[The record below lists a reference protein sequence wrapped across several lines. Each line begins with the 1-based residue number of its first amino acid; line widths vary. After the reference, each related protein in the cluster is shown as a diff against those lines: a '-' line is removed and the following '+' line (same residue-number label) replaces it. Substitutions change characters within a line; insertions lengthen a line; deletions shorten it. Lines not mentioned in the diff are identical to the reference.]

1 MSKSAETDMGE
12 VAPEGT
18 MLLPVA
24 LDANEVAKL
33 AVESAKASIAYKVL
47 DEERKETAAGYA
59 ARLKTL
65 DLRVQELSEQ
75 IERQS
80 REEYVRIREVVEGSK
95 VSVYRED
102 TGELV
107 KTREATD
114 LERQPSLP
122 VDGVGHVAI
131 DSDGI
136 ERELSA
142 KQAERFRDA
151 RAKGKAFTVTI
162 DGAKVRLTHF
172 KGELALNLAPEPSP
186 IPPPPVAP
194 ELTFL
199 GYTQAGN
206 VVPLT
211 EQQATMVRRY
221 VEKREVIGVDV
232 LGQHHDIIRLGEP
245 GPLMVGM
252 PGHGADAVAIDGTV
266 HHISEFW
273 SGLARTYLR
282 EQGRA
287 YVRADGQTLHVIAL
301 QPCAQCGA
309 ADGHHRA
316 EGHADRTPAEPA
328 PVVWTEPVDSFDL
341 VTDPEAEADADADT
355 EAVAM
360 ALAAEQQLV
369 PTKPKR
375 GRPRK
380 SAAGVQ

>member
-1 MSKSAETDMGE
+1 MSKSAETDIGE
-12 VAPEGT
+12 VIPEGT

-33 AVESAKASIAYKVL
+33 AVESAKASIAYKAL

-80 REEYVRIREVVEGSK
+80 RDEYVRIREVVEGSK
-95 VSVYRED
+95 VTIYRED
-102 TGELV
+102 TGEIV

-136 ERELSA
+136 ERQLTE
-142 KQAERFRDA
+142 KQAKKFTDA
-151 RAKGKAFTVTI
+151 RAKGKSFSIKI
-162 DGAKVRLTHF
+162 DGATVRLARF
-172 KGELALNLAPEPSP
+172 KGEQSLALAPEPV
-186 IPPPPVAP
+186 PPPPEAP
-194 ELTFL
+194 EVVYL
-199 GYTQAGN
+199 GYTAAGN

-211 EQQATMVRRY
+211 EEQATRIRPFVERR
-221 VEKREVIGVDV
+221 EAIGVDV
-232 LGQHHDIIRLGEP
+232 LGQHHDITRLREP
-245 GPLMVGM
+245 GDLAVATRGY
-252 PGHGADAVAIDGTV
+252 GADAVAVDGTV

-287 YVRADGQTLHVIAL
+287 YVRANGQTLHVIAL

-316 EGHADRTPAEPA
+316 EGHADRTPVEPV
-328 PVVWTEPVDSFDL
+328 PETVDSFDL
-341 VTDPEAEADADADT
+341 LDPEAEADAEAGT

-360 ALAAEQQLV
+360 TLMGEPQILV
-369 PTKPKR
+369 QTKPKR
-375 GRPRK
+375 GRK
-380 SAAGVQ
+380 AKTTSVEAH

>member
-12 VAPEGT
+12 VVPEGT

-65 DLRVQELSEQ
+65 DLRVQKLSEQ

-80 REEYVRIREVVEGSK
+80 REEYVRVREVVEGSK
-95 VSVYRED
+95 VSIYRED

-107 KTREATD
+107 MTREATD

-122 VDGVGHVAI
+122 VEGTGHVAI

-186 IPPPPVAP
+186 VPPPPAAP

-199 GYTQAGN
+199 GYTKDGN

-211 EQQATMVRRY
+211 EEQAKMVRRF
-221 VEKREVIGVDV
+221 VDKREIIGVDI

-245 GPLMVGM
+245 GPLAVGM
-252 PGHGADAVAIDGTV
+252 PGHGADAVAVDGTV
-266 HHISEFW
+266 HHLSEYW
-273 SGLARTYLR
+273 AMMARTYIR
-282 EQGRA
+282 KQGRA

-309 ADGHHRA
+309 ADGHHRT
-316 EGHADRTPAEPA
+316 EGHADRTP
-328 PVVWTEPVDSFDL
+328 VEPVPEAVDNFDL
-341 VTDPEAEADADADT
+341 TTDPEAEADAEADT

-360 ALAAEQQLV
+360 AMAEQQELV
-369 PTKPKR
+369 PTRPRRGRKPKQ
-375 GRPRK
+375 